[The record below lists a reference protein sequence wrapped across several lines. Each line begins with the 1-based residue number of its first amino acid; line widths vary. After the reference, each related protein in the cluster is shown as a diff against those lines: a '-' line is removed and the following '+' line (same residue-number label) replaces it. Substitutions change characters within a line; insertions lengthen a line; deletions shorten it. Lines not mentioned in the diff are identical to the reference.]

1 MFKQYRGL
9 RRELYVLFI
18 GRVMTNFGGMIMP
31 MLTLILSKKL
41 GMNASKVADY
51 LLVFSL
57 LSIPASLIAGK
68 LADKYNKR
76 NIIIVCDLISVI
88 SYIYCGLS
96 ELTAS
101 SIYILQ
107 IAAVFQTMER
117 PAYDT
122 LVADFTLPK
131 DRERAYSLSYFGA
144 NLGLILSPT
153 IGGFLF
159 NDYLWLAFI
168 INGVAI
174 LFSTVLIFFLIK
186 DIHREES
193 DEDINEYEVELDN
206 STNSLKYIF
215 TNRVLSLFLFARVLS
230 EAVYSEFNYLMPL
243 DLSFQYSDAGSVI
256 FGSLTSVNC
265 ITVVLFTTILTK
277 YMSKV
282 FETNKM
288 MIGTGLT
295 LLGLVIF
302 RLLLTSIPS
311 SYVAMFIFTLGEII
325 SSIGLNPFIT
335 KRIPANYRGR
345 ISSILNVC
353 CDIFVALFNKLE
365 GIIYD
370 SAGSL
375 NSWML
380 VYGIGIVSLVLF
392 FTIIKA
398 DKKTYKGL
406 YK

>member
-41 GMNASKVADY
+41 GMNASNVADY